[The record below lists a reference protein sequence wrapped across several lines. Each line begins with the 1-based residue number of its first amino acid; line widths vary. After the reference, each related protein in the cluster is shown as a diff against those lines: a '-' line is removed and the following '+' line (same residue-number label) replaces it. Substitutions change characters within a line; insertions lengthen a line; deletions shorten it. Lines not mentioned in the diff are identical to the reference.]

1 MFVWN
6 QFCFEMSTVKVVTQA
21 KPIVRRLIVGLGNM
35 GNEFHRT
42 RHNVGFAVCRLFAS
56 DYLPKMSA
64 DDTEWK
70 WKVSKSNKCSLLQTT
85 IHFSQ
90 KTELGLDLVD
100 HISDRAMQKT
110 LTQGVPFPHIRL
122 ALSLPLTYMNNS
134 GQSVALYTKQN
145 NFRLKNPGSKNHMD
159 EVLVVHDDISVP
171 FGEVRFSPKG
181 GDGGQNGVKS
191 IIKCMATE
199 KIPRLR
205 IGIGAPAGE
214 GQMRADPRYVV
225 GRWDCMQL
233 RLLPYVLHFA
243 CEGLRVY
250 LHRGVVAA
258 ASSCNYKK
266 CDTAYRDLYPNCNFD
281 HFDVN
286 DVVPKICIVC
296 FKRMRKL
303 TP

>member
-1 MFVWN
+1 
-6 QFCFEMSTVKVVTQA
+6 
-21 KPIVRRLIVGLGNM
+21 M
-35 GNEFHRT
+35 GSEFHRT
-42 RHNVGFAVCRLFAS
+42 RHNVGFAVCRLFAT

-159 EVLVVHDDISVP
+159 EVLVVEPSYVSYIPCVELCGGIPVSIP
-171 FGEVRFSPKG
+171 LQAKNRFRL
-181 GDGGQNGVKS
+181 
-191 IIKCMATE
+191 IL
-199 KIPRLR
+199 PRC
-205 IGIGAPAGE
+205 PE
-214 GQMRADPRYVV
+214 G
-225 GRWDCMQL
+225 
-233 RLLPYVLHFA
+233 
-243 CEGLRVY
+243 
-250 LHRGVVAA
+250 
-258 ASSCNYKK
+258 
-266 CDTAYRDLYPNCNFD
+266 
-281 HFDVN
+281 
-286 DVVPKICIVC
+286 
-296 FKRMRKL
+296 
-303 TP
+303 